1 MIDDVVADRA
11 AAISALSGNELA
23 RRIALQPHL
32 AAWCVGAG
40 PLRVWL
46 GQSTRSPG
54 RKQLAGA
61 LANPHVLRLTMELLD
76 AASAQLLV
84 VIASRGGQVPPGE
97 LEQELAPVPT
107 TERERI
113 IHALAD
119 RFLVHDPAPGE
130 PLRLRA
136 GVADMVGRP
145 GRPLDRLLLDQ
156 TVTKD
161 MIGIWLKRLG
171 VIDVPAGKTQ
181 RIDALRTLLG
191 RPDTLAVLLDDL
203 QPTERHLFAKLANAG
218 GRGMSGDRLT
228 TNWWQL
234 RLHGPVDQRPIALR
248 PGLTPES
255 AALQF
260 FIDHGIVW
268 VEREMR
274 QVGLWLETLIAF
286 HGRTYAEWPDVEQV
300 PAVPLD
306 LHSPAHPDALSAL
319 QSLLR
324 QVAVEPIPG
333 LKSGGIGVKAV
344 RDIAKRM
351 GWPPEHLTP
360 LVHLALGLGLITQM
374 SEYVGRGR
382 TANWVHRYE
391 VSAERSA
398 EWRQL
403 GIADQWIQ
411 LVDAWLDGLD
421 APGETRSLESVVRRQ
436 AIADLLALPSGHG
449 VAADRLVEWC
459 RAQHQLAERVDL
471 EHLHA
476 HLVILGLCPAAGPV
490 GVSALARTVLT
501 EPMSLH
507 DLLPEQDLTFVV
519 QADFSVIAPP
529 ALDPAVRARLDRLCV
544 AESKGSV
551 AVLRLDRTRIATEM
565 AGGDTA
571 QSLLDFLTEN
581 SSVPVA
587 PVVAQMLADVERQR
601 GGLSAR
607 HAATIVTADDVLGLA
622 AAVKV
627 RSARLTLVAPT
638 VAVSDLSLDKVMAA
652 LRKAGLAP
660 SSTDEAAPAV
670 EMISRVQPRAKPR
683 NVPEVLH
690 PQIAQLE
697 ALMEGW

>member
-11 AAISALSGNELA
+11 AAIGALTGNELA

-40 PLRVWL
+40 PLRIWL
-46 GQSTRSPG
+46 GHSTRSPG

-61 LANPHVLRLTMELLD
+61 LANQHVLRLTMELLD

-84 VIASRGGQVPPGE
+84 VIASRGGHVAPAD
-97 LEQELAPVPT
+97 LEQELAPVAPA
-107 TERERI
+107 ERGRM

-161 MIGIWLKRLG
+161 AIGIWLKRLG
-171 VIDVPAGKTQ
+171 VVEVPAGKNQ

-191 RPDTLAVLLDDL
+191 RPDTLATLLDGL
-203 QPTERHLFAKLANAG
+203 QPAERKLFQLLVNAG

-228 TNWWQL
+228 ANWWQL
-234 RLHGPVDQRPIALR
+234 SLYGPLDQRPSSLR

-268 VEREMR
+268 IEREMR

-286 HGRTYAEWPDVEQV
+286 HGRTYAEWPTVAQV
-300 PAVPLD
+300 PVVPLD
-306 LHSPAHPDALSAL
+306 LHAPAHPDALSAL

-333 LKSGGIGVKAV
+333 LKSGGIGVKAI

-360 LVHLALGLGLITQM
+360 LVHLALGLGLLTQM
-374 SEYVGRGR
+374 SEYIGRGR
-382 TANWVHRYE
+382 SANWVHRYE
-391 VSAERSA
+391 VSAERSS

-411 LVDAWLDGLD
+411 LVDAWLDALD
-421 APGETRSLESVVRRQ
+421 SPGETRSLESVVRRQ
-436 AIADLLALPSGHG
+436 VVADLLALPSGHG
-449 VAADRLVEWC
+449 VAAERLLEWC
-459 RAQHQLAERVDL
+459 HAQHQLADRVDL

-476 HLVILGLCPAAGPV
+476 QLVILGLCPSVGPV

-551 AVLRLDRTRIATEM
+551 AVLRLDRTRVATEM
-565 AGGDTA
+565 ASGDTA

-607 HAATIVTADDVLGLA
+607 SAATIVTADDVLGLA

-627 RSARLTLVAPT
+627 RSARLTLIAPT
-638 VAVSDLSLDKVMAA
+638 VAVSDLSLDKVMTA

-660 SSTDEAAPAV
+660 STSDEPAAAI
-670 EMISRVQPRAKPR
+670 EMISRVQPRPKPR